1 MKQKKNTPL
10 IVPVLWFITTGLW
23 TITFSMNLLHFS
35 LSEGIVGLH
44 GCWSHWL
51 PPSSISPA
59 TNQGTNLVYFQNS
72 SSTVSQQIR
81 CSLSY
86 LRVFS
91 SILLRSTQK

>member
-51 PPSSISPA
+51 PPSSISAA
-59 TNQGTNLVYFQNS
+59 TNKPRTKPEFIS
-72 SSTVSQQIR
+72 KTVR
-81 CSLSY
+81 APY
-86 LRVFS
+86 L
-91 SILLRSTQK
+91 L